1 MKKTEL
7 NEFDIK
13 LEGQVEVF
21 FLNSEKYKGIIYEL
35 FDGNIVSE
43 FEVVDGF
50 KNGYEKIFFQ
60 NGIIESE
67 SFYKKGLLDGL
78 TKNYSITGELQEEVF
93 FEFGVCLWYKLYDEK
108 GHIRERF
115 DIDKNSSDY
124 KLLEA
129 FRKKCNRL
137 MKTPTK
143 PY

>member
-1 MKKTEL
+1 MRRTEL

-21 FLNSEKYKGIIYEL
+21 FLNSEKYKGIVYEIL
-35 FDGNIVSE
+35 DGKVVSE
-43 FEVVDGF
+43 FEVVEGL
-50 KNGYEKIFFQ
+50 KNGYERIFFQ

-78 TKNYSITGELQEEVF
+78 TKNYCITGELQEEAF
-93 FEFGVCLWYKLYDEK
+93 FEFGICLWYKLYDEK
-108 GHIRERF
+108 GYIKEKF

-129 FRKKCNRL
+129 FRKYE
-137 MKTPTK
+137 TD
-143 PY
+143 